1 MENDN
6 NTQAQKK
13 LINHLFKIFKQC
25 TPQMKEAVPVTITDL
40 IIKSAI
46 KDVLTHS
53 EIVDKDVWLLKV
65 EEEDIQKVLQE
76 LCRDILVNAAG
87 KAMWEEAK
95 YNRLGVGVNKEGE
108 IVYWKK

>member
-13 LINHLFKIFKQC
+13 LINHLFKIFKQF

-40 IIKSAI
+40 IIKSSI
-46 KDVLTHS
+46 KEVLTHS
-53 EIVDKDVWLLKV
+53 EIVDKDIWLLKV
-65 EEEDIQKVLQE
+65 EEEDIQQVLQK
-76 LCRDILVNAAG
+76 LCQDILISAVS

-95 YNRLGVGVNKEGE
+95 YNKLGVGVNKDGE
-108 IVYWKK
+108 VVYWKK